1 MELNGAELDGA
12 QSLCSADVVA
22 FGGSAFDGT
31 AYDGTACDGEVF
43 NHAPRRSVRRRI
55 VMGRKISTYIVDLST
70 RLSNAG
76 S

>member
-22 FGGSAFDGT
+22 FDGSAFDGT

-43 NHAPRRSVRRRI
+43 NHAPRRSVQRHI
-55 VMGRKISTYIVDLST
+55 VMGRQKHINISYLST